1 VKTKYK
7 HKRRI
12 LMVSGGFFLAL
23 LLGAAPNVYADDRAA
38 DRPAVDTTEG
48 KNIKRNEQPMEPA
61 TTRDTAHLVGPS
73 GEDIHDFLY
82 PAPENPQVVTSA
94 N

>member
-1 VKTKYK
+1 MKTKYK
-7 HKRRI
+7 HKGRI
-12 LMVSGGFFLAL
+12 LMVSGGFFLA

-38 DRPAVDTTEG
+38 DRPAVDTTEA
-48 KNIKRNEQPMEPA
+48 KNIKRNEQPTEPA
-61 TTRDTAHLVGPS
+61 TTRDITHLVGPS
-73 GEDIHDFLY
+73 GEEIHDFLY